1 MTERIKI
8 PTRKVSQKVK
18 RPAPAGWR
26 DVRSRMRAVMLA
38 PVAEMLGML
47 KPGGRMPRPTNER
60 KSK

>member
-1 MTERIKI
+1 MKTEI
-8 PTRKVSQKVK
+8 PVRKVSQKVK

-26 DVRSRMRAVMLA
+26 DVRSRMRAVVFA

-47 KPGGRMPRPTNER
+47 KPGGRMPRSTNER

>member
-1 MTERIKI
+1 MKTKI
-8 PTRKVSQKVK
+8 PVRKTSQKT
-18 RPAPAGWR
+18 RTPAPAGWR

-47 KPGGRMPRPTNER
+47 KPGGRMPRSTNER